1 MADQELDAL
10 YGTDVAAWAERQA
23 GALRRRAA
31 NEIDW
36 DNVAEEIEE
45 VAASQKREVRSRLRV
60 TCEHLLKWRHL
71 RQGRHQGQSWRNT
84 LAEQRRELQELFED
98 SPSMRGF
105 ADSVLARSYANARQD
120 VERKSGKS
128 LGLPDDLCPW
138 SLQEVLSLDFLP
150 EARSAFP
157 LSE

>member
-1 MADQELDAL
+1 MAYQEPDTL
-10 YGTDVAAWAERQA
+10 YDTDVAAWAERQA

-60 TCEHLLKWRHL
+60 ICEHLLKWRHM
-71 RQGRHQGQSWRNT
+71 RQRRYQGQSWRNT

-105 ADSVLARSYANARQD
+105 AERVLAKAYVSARQD

-128 LGLPDDLCPW
+128 LGLPDDICPW
-138 SLQEVLSLDFLP
+138 SLDQVLSLDFLP
-150 EARSAFP
+150 DA
-157 LSE
+157 